1 MNTIFSISFLVRKYT
16 EANEGADA
24 RRLLR
29 RGARLQ
35 DSRAQSAHAL
45 DQVLHPATLQFL
57 AQGDL
62 SRIACLCAA
71 VRDRRRDTA
80 AHSSNLWRALCA
92 AACAR
97 HSSFLRMPASP
108 PTAERHRVPGC
119 DAWGWEKAFRLQY
132 ARGSSGFRAAAK
144 GACIAALNA
153 NTLTAECAED
163 SDHLRIATECRRVMQ
178 HSITPRDRTA
188 GSMKLCRAIFTQDCQ
203 VARHLLA
210 AGFGA
215 AVRKFYCV
223 RRVVTIKMVG
233 FPAAEVPLLQWTFF
247 KFRTAEDEQRRAPFA
262 AMWALLL
269 RAGYGDINAIYAIPG
284 GYRQAGT
291 MLHDSIMVNDH
302 GSASMLLAAGANVNA
317 LNPGTQAI
325 KRGASSLGIARG
337 GERSVARAM
346 QLSSAPFLTPPLPAS
361 SQLLICA

>member
-1 MNTIFSISFLVRKYT
+1 MNTVFSISFLVRKYT
-16 EANEGADA
+16 APTNEGADA

-35 DSRAQSAHAL
+35 DCRAQSAHAL

-97 HSSFLRMPASP
+97 HNSFLRMPASP

-178 HSITPRDRTA
+178 HSITPQDRMA
-188 GSMKLCRAIFTQDCQ
+188 GSMKLFRAIFTQDCQ

-215 AVRKFYCV
+215 DVRKFYCV
-223 RRVVTIKMVG
+223 RWGVTIQIVG
-233 FPAAEVPLLQWTFF
+233 FPTAEVPLLQWTFF
-247 KFRTAEDEQRRAPFA
+247 KIRTAEDEQRRALFA

-269 RAGYGDINAIYAIPG
+269 RAGFGDVNATSAIP

-291 MLHDSIMVNDH
+291 MLHDSIVVNDH
-302 GSASMLLAAGANVNA
+302 DSTSMLLAAGANANA

-325 KRGASSLGIARG
+325 RRGASSLGIALEY
-337 GERSVARAM
+337 GE
-346 QLSSAPFLTPPLPAS
+346 
-361 SQLLICA
+361 